1 MSMIVRLILLMLL
14 VSLVLGVWGVN
25 ILLGESAR
33 RRELLV
39 LAQGEQVTGAQ
50 RLARLDR
57 RLSGKGPFAALGR
70 RIAAA
75 GLGWSPVTVVLGVL
89 AAMAVML
96 VVGKFLVGYIA
107 STVLAL
113 LLPAAGLQWLSRKA
127 ARRREDFTAQLA
139 TIKAA
144 GQVPLMLGNVE
155 KWPAFH
161 IFGPVQ
167 AAHVPADQ
175 IRNLGFGNP
184 GAGGEM
190 LRVAAHLDLGWSLDR
205 ALHALAERL
214 PSREINVLVRTIVIQ
229 SRTGGALTDALAEIS
244 QTLEDRKEL
253 RREVRTVILG
263 SAMSGYA
270 VMIIGAAAII
280 LLNLLKPGMLDN
292 LAGSIPGRII
302 LIVSLALFLIGGALM
317 RVVSRVEV

>member
-1 MSMIVRLILLMLL
+1 MNMIVRLILLMLL

-39 LAQGEQVTGAQ
+39 LAQGGQVTGAQ

-127 ARRREDFTAQLA
+127 ARRREDFTAQLPELA
-139 TIKAA
+139 RIIANGNSA
-144 GQVPLMLGNVE
+144 GLSVGRCVAMAGRELSEP
-155 KWPAFH
+155 
-161 IFGPVQ
+161 
-167 AAHVPADQ
+167 
-175 IRNLGFGNP
+175 
-184 GAGGEM
+184 AGGEM

>member
-57 RLSGKGPFAALGR
+57 RLSGKGSFAALGR

-127 ARRREDFTAQLA
+127 ARRREDFTAQLPELA
-139 TIKAA
+139 RIIANGNSA
-144 GQVPLMLGNVE
+144 GLSVGRCVAMAGRELSEP
-155 KWPAFH
+155 
-161 IFGPVQ
+161 
-167 AAHVPADQ
+167 
-175 IRNLGFGNP
+175 
-184 GAGGEM
+184 AGGEM

-280 LLNLLKPGMLDN
+280 LLNVLKPGMLDN

>member
-127 ARRREDFTAQLA
+127 ARRREDFTAQLPELA
-139 TIKAA
+139 RIIANGNSA
-144 GQVPLMLGNVE
+144 GLSVGRCVAMAGRELSEP
-155 KWPAFH
+155 
-161 IFGPVQ
+161 
-167 AAHVPADQ
+167 
-175 IRNLGFGNP
+175 
-184 GAGGEM
+184 AGGEM

>member
-57 RLSGKGPFAALGR
+57 RLSGKGPFATLGR

-127 ARRREDFTAQLA
+127 ARRREDFTAQLPELA
-139 TIKAA
+139 RIIANGNSA
-144 GQVPLMLGNVE
+144 GLSVGRCVAMAGRELSEP
-155 KWPAFH
+155 
-161 IFGPVQ
+161 
-167 AAHVPADQ
+167 
-175 IRNLGFGNP
+175 
-184 GAGGEM
+184 AGGEM

>member
-14 VSLVLGVWGVN
+14 VSLVLGVWSVN
-25 ILLGESAR
+25 VLLGEFAR
-33 RRELLV
+33 RRELWV

-127 ARRREDFTAQLA
+127 ARRREDFTAQLPELA
-139 TIKAA
+139 RIIANGNSA
-144 GQVPLMLGNVE
+144 GLSVGRCVAMAGRELSEP
-155 KWPAFH
+155 
-161 IFGPVQ
+161 
-167 AAHVPADQ
+167 
-175 IRNLGFGNP
+175 
-184 GAGGEM
+184 AGGEM

>member
-14 VSLVLGVWGVN
+14 VSLVLGVWSVN
-25 ILLGESAR
+25 VLLGEFAR
-33 RRELLV
+33 RRELWV

-127 ARRREDFTAQLA
+127 ARRREDFTAQLPELA
-139 TIKAA
+139 RIVANGNSA
-144 GQVPLMLGNVE
+144 GLSVGRCVAMAGRELSEP
-155 KWPAFH
+155 
-161 IFGPVQ
+161 
-167 AAHVPADQ
+167 
-175 IRNLGFGNP
+175 
-184 GAGGEM
+184 AGGEM

-229 SRTGGALTDALAEIS
+229 SRTGGALTDALTEIS

-280 LLNLLKPGMLDN
+280 LLNVLKPGMLDN

>member
-14 VSLVLGVWGVN
+14 VSLVLGVWSVN
-25 ILLGESAR
+25 VLLGEFAR
-33 RRELLV
+33 RRELWV

-127 ARRREDFTAQLA
+127 ARRREDFTAQLPELA
-139 TIKAA
+139 RIIANGNSA
-144 GQVPLMLGNVE
+144 GLSVGRCVAMAGRELSEP
-155 KWPAFH
+155 
-161 IFGPVQ
+161 
-167 AAHVPADQ
+167 
-175 IRNLGFGNP
+175 
-184 GAGGEM
+184 AGGEM

-280 LLNLLKPGMLDN
+280 LLNVLKPGMLDN

>member
-14 VSLVLGVWGVN
+14 VSLVLDVWGVN

-127 ARRREDFTAQLA
+127 ARRREDFTAQLPELA
-139 TIKAA
+139 RIIANGNSA
-144 GQVPLMLGNVE
+144 GLSVGRCVAMAGRELSEP
-155 KWPAFH
+155 
-161 IFGPVQ
+161 
-167 AAHVPADQ
+167 
-175 IRNLGFGNP
+175 
-184 GAGGEM
+184 AGGEM

>member
-1 MSMIVRLILLMLL
+1 MNMIVRLILLMLL

-127 ARRREDFTAQLA
+127 ARRREDFTAQLPELA
-139 TIKAA
+139 RIIANGNSA
-144 GQVPLMLGNVE
+144 GLSVGRCVAMAGRELSEP
-155 KWPAFH
+155 
-161 IFGPVQ
+161 
-167 AAHVPADQ
+167 
-175 IRNLGFGNP
+175 
-184 GAGGEM
+184 AGGEM

-280 LLNLLKPGMLDN
+280 LLNVLKPGMLDN

>member
-127 ARRREDFTAQLA
+127 ARRREDFTAQLPELA
-139 TIKAA
+139 RIIANGNSA
-144 GQVPLMLGNVE
+144 GLSVGRCVAMAGRELSE
-155 KWPAFH
+155 PAS
-161 IFGPVQ
+161 
-167 AAHVPADQ
+167 
-175 IRNLGFGNP
+175 
-184 GAGGEM
+184 GEM

>member
-14 VSLVLGVWGVN
+14 VSLVLGVWSVN
-25 ILLGESAR
+25 VLLGEFAR
-33 RRELLV
+33 RRELWV

-127 ARRREDFTAQLA
+127 ARRREDFTAQLPELA
-139 TIKAA
+139 RIVANGNSA
-144 GQVPLMLGNVE
+144 GLSVGRCVAMAGRELSEP
-155 KWPAFH
+155 
-161 IFGPVQ
+161 
-167 AAHVPADQ
+167 
-175 IRNLGFGNP
+175 
-184 GAGGEM
+184 AGGEM

-280 LLNLLKPGMLDN
+280 LLNVLKPGMLDN

>member
-127 ARRREDFTAQLA
+127 ARRREDFTAQLPELA
-139 TIKAA
+139 RIIANGNSA
-144 GQVPLMLGNVE
+144 GLSVGRCVAMAGRELSEP
-155 KWPAFH
+155 
-161 IFGPVQ
+161 
-167 AAHVPADQ
+167 
-175 IRNLGFGNP
+175 
-184 GAGGEM
+184 AGGEM

-229 SRTGGALTDALAEIS
+229 SRTGGALTDALTEIS

-280 LLNLLKPGMLDN
+280 LLNVLKPGMLDN

>member
-14 VSLVLGVWGVN
+14 VSLVLGVWSVN
-25 ILLGESAR
+25 VLLGEFAR
-33 RRELLV
+33 RRELWV

-127 ARRREDFTAQLA
+127 ARRREDFTAQLPELA
-139 TIKAA
+139 RIIANGNSA
-144 GQVPLMLGNVE
+144 GLSVGRCVAMAGRELSEP
-155 KWPAFH
+155 
-161 IFGPVQ
+161 
-167 AAHVPADQ
+167 
-175 IRNLGFGNP
+175 
-184 GAGGEM
+184 AGGEM

-229 SRTGGALTDALAEIS
+229 SRTGGALTDALTEIS

-280 LLNLLKPGMLDN
+280 LLNVLKPGMLDN

>member
-127 ARRREDFTAQLA
+127 ARRREDFTAQLPELA
-139 TIKAA
+139 RIVANGNSA
-144 GQVPLMLGNVE
+144 GLSVGRCVAMAGRELSEP
-155 KWPAFH
+155 
-161 IFGPVQ
+161 
-167 AAHVPADQ
+167 
-175 IRNLGFGNP
+175 
-184 GAGGEM
+184 AGGEM

>member
-50 RLARLDR
+50 PLARLDR

-127 ARRREDFTAQLA
+127 ARRREDFTAQLPELA
-139 TIKAA
+139 RIIANGNSA
-144 GQVPLMLGNVE
+144 GLSVGRCVAMAGRELSEP
-155 KWPAFH
+155 
-161 IFGPVQ
+161 
-167 AAHVPADQ
+167 
-175 IRNLGFGNP
+175 
-184 GAGGEM
+184 AGGEM

-280 LLNLLKPGMLDN
+280 LLNVLKPGMLDN

>member
-1 MSMIVRLILLMLL
+1 MSIIVRLILLMLL
-14 VSLVLGVWGVN
+14 VCLVLGVWSANV
-25 ILLGESAR
+25 LLGESAR
-33 RRELLV
+33 RRELWV
-39 LAQGEQVTGAQ
+39 LTQGEQVTGAQ
-50 RLARLDR
+50 RLASLDR

-75 GLGWSPVTVVLGVL
+75 GLGWSPVTVALGVL

-96 VVGKFLVGYIA
+96 VAGQFLVGYIA

-127 ARRREDFTAQLA
+127 ARRREDFTAQLPELA
-139 TIKAA
+139 RIIANGNSA
-144 GQVPLMLGNVE
+144 GLSVGRCVAMAGRELSEP
-155 KWPAFH
+155 
-161 IFGPVQ
+161 
-167 AAHVPADQ
+167 
-175 IRNLGFGNP
+175 
-184 GAGGEM
+184 AGGEM

-229 SRTGGALTDALAEIS
+229 SRTGGALTDALTEIS

-280 LLNLLKPGMLDN
+280 LLNVFKPGMLDN
-292 LAGSIPGRII
+292 LASSIPGRIV
-302 LIVSLALFLIGGALM
+302 LIVSLALFLTGGALM

>member
-1 MSMIVRLILLMLL
+1 MNMIVRLILLMLL

-127 ARRREDFTAQLA
+127 ARRREDFTAQLPELA
-139 TIKAA
+139 RIIANGNSA
-144 GQVPLMLGNVE
+144 GLSVGRCVAMAGRELSEP
-155 KWPAFH
+155 
-161 IFGPVQ
+161 
-167 AAHVPADQ
+167 
-175 IRNLGFGNP
+175 
-184 GAGGEM
+184 AGGEM

>member
-1 MSMIVRLILLMLL
+1 MNMIVRLILLMLL

-127 ARRREDFTAQLA
+127 ARRREDFTAQLPELA
-139 TIKAA
+139 RIVANGNSA
-144 GQVPLMLGNVE
+144 GLSVGRCVAMAGRELSEP
-155 KWPAFH
+155 
-161 IFGPVQ
+161 
-167 AAHVPADQ
+167 
-175 IRNLGFGNP
+175 
-184 GAGGEM
+184 AGGEM

-229 SRTGGALTDALAEIS
+229 SRTGGALTDALTEIS

-280 LLNLLKPGMLDN
+280 LLNVLKPGMLDN

>member
-39 LAQGEQVTGAQ
+39 LAQGGQVTGAQ

-127 ARRREDFTAQLA
+127 ARRREDFTAQLPELA
-139 TIKAA
+139 RIIANGNSA
-144 GQVPLMLGNVE
+144 GLSVGRCVAMAGRELSEP
-155 KWPAFH
+155 
-161 IFGPVQ
+161 
-167 AAHVPADQ
+167 
-175 IRNLGFGNP
+175 
-184 GAGGEM
+184 AGGEM

>member
-127 ARRREDFTAQLA
+127 ARRREDFTAQLPELA
-139 TIKAA
+139 RIIANGNSA
-144 GQVPLMLGNVE
+144 GLSVGRCVAMAGRELSEP
-155 KWPAFH
+155 
-161 IFGPVQ
+161 
-167 AAHVPADQ
+167 
-175 IRNLGFGNP
+175 
-184 GAGGEM
+184 AGGEM

-280 LLNLLKPGMLDN
+280 LLNVLKPGMLDN

>member
-1 MSMIVRLILLMLL
+1 MNMIVRLILLMLL

-127 ARRREDFTAQLA
+127 ARRREDFTAQLPELA
-139 TIKAA
+139 RIVANGNSA
-144 GQVPLMLGNVE
+144 GLSVGRCVAMAGRELSEP
-155 KWPAFH
+155 
-161 IFGPVQ
+161 
-167 AAHVPADQ
+167 
-175 IRNLGFGNP
+175 
-184 GAGGEM
+184 AGGEM

-280 LLNLLKPGMLDN
+280 LLNVLKPGMLDN

>member
-1 MSMIVRLILLMLL
+1 M
-14 VSLVLGVWGVN
+14 
-25 ILLGESAR
+25 
-33 RRELLV
+33 
-39 LAQGEQVTGAQ
+39 
-50 RLARLDR
+50 
-57 RLSGKGPFAALGR
+57 
-70 RIAAA
+70 
-75 GLGWSPVTVVLGVL
+75 L

-127 ARRREDFTAQLA
+127 ARRREDFTAQLPELA
-139 TIKAA
+139 RIIANGNSA
-144 GQVPLMLGNVE
+144 GLSVGRCVAMAGRELSEP
-155 KWPAFH
+155 
-161 IFGPVQ
+161 
-167 AAHVPADQ
+167 
-175 IRNLGFGNP
+175 
-184 GAGGEM
+184 AGGEM

-229 SRTGGALTDALAEIS
+229 SRTGGALTDALTEIS

-280 LLNLLKPGMLDN
+280 LLNVLKPGMLDN

>member
-14 VSLVLGVWGVN
+14 LSLVLGVWGVN

-127 ARRREDFTAQLA
+127 ARRREDFTAQLPELA
-139 TIKAA
+139 RIIANGNSA
-144 GQVPLMLGNVE
+144 GLSVGRCVAMAGRELSEP
-155 KWPAFH
+155 
-161 IFGPVQ
+161 
-167 AAHVPADQ
+167 
-175 IRNLGFGNP
+175 
-184 GAGGEM
+184 AGGEM

-280 LLNLLKPGMLDN
+280 LLNVLKPGMLDN

>member
-89 AAMAVML
+89 AAMAVMM

-127 ARRREDFTAQLA
+127 ARRREDFTAQLPELA
-139 TIKAA
+139 RIIANGNSA
-144 GQVPLMLGNVE
+144 GLSVGRCVAMAGRELSEP
-155 KWPAFH
+155 
-161 IFGPVQ
+161 
-167 AAHVPADQ
+167 
-175 IRNLGFGNP
+175 
-184 GAGGEM
+184 AGGEM

-280 LLNLLKPGMLDN
+280 LLNVLKPGMLDN

>member
-1 MSMIVRLILLMLL
+1 MNMIVRLILLMLL

-127 ARRREDFTAQLA
+127 ARRREDFTAQLPELA
-139 TIKAA
+139 RIIANGNSA
-144 GQVPLMLGNVE
+144 GLSVGRCVAMAGRELSEP
-155 KWPAFH
+155 
-161 IFGPVQ
+161 
-167 AAHVPADQ
+167 
-175 IRNLGFGNP
+175 
-184 GAGGEM
+184 AGGEM

-280 LLNLLKPGMLDN
+280 LLNVLKPSMLDN

>member
-127 ARRREDFTAQLA
+127 ARRREDFTAQLPELA
-139 TIKAA
+139 RIIANGNSA
-144 GQVPLMLGNVE
+144 GLSVGRCVAMAGRELSEP
-155 KWPAFH
+155 
-161 IFGPVQ
+161 
-167 AAHVPADQ
+167 
-175 IRNLGFGNP
+175 
-184 GAGGEM
+184 AGGEM

-229 SRTGGALTDALAEIS
+229 SRTGGALTDALTEIS

>member
-14 VSLVLGVWGVN
+14 ISLVLGVWGVN

-127 ARRREDFTAQLA
+127 ARRREDFTAQLPELA
-139 TIKAA
+139 RIIANGNSA
-144 GQVPLMLGNVE
+144 GLSVGRCVAMAGRELSEP
-155 KWPAFH
+155 
-161 IFGPVQ
+161 
-167 AAHVPADQ
+167 
-175 IRNLGFGNP
+175 
-184 GAGGEM
+184 AGGEM

-229 SRTGGALTDALAEIS
+229 SRTGGALTDALTEIS

-280 LLNLLKPGMLDN
+280 LLNVLKPGMLDN

>member
-14 VSLVLGVWGVN
+14 ISLVLGVWGVN

-127 ARRREDFTAQLA
+127 ARRREDFTAQLPELA
-139 TIKAA
+139 RIIANGNSA
-144 GQVPLMLGNVE
+144 GLSVGRCVAMAGRELSEP
-155 KWPAFH
+155 
-161 IFGPVQ
+161 
-167 AAHVPADQ
+167 
-175 IRNLGFGNP
+175 
-184 GAGGEM
+184 AGGEM

-229 SRTGGALTDALAEIS
+229 SRTGGALTDALTEIS

>member
-127 ARRREDFTAQLA
+127 ARRREDFTAQLPELA
-139 TIKAA
+139 RIVANGNSA
-144 GQVPLMLGNVE
+144 GLSVGRCVAMAGRELSEP
-155 KWPAFH
+155 
-161 IFGPVQ
+161 
-167 AAHVPADQ
+167 
-175 IRNLGFGNP
+175 
-184 GAGGEM
+184 AGGEM

-280 LLNLLKPGMLDN
+280 LLNVLKPGMLDN

>member
-127 ARRREDFTAQLA
+127 ARRREDFTAQLPELA
-139 TIKAA
+139 RIIANGNSA
-144 GQVPLMLGNVE
+144 GLSVGRCVAMAGRELSEP
-155 KWPAFH
+155 
-161 IFGPVQ
+161 
-167 AAHVPADQ
+167 
-175 IRNLGFGNP
+175 
-184 GAGGEM
+184 AGGEM

-280 LLNLLKPGMLDN
+280 LLNVFKPGMLDN

-302 LIVSLALFLIGGALM
+302 LVVSLALFLIGGVLM

>member
-25 ILLGESAR
+25 ILLGEFAR

-127 ARRREDFTAQLA
+127 ARRREDFTAQLPELA
-139 TIKAA
+139 RIVANGNSA
-144 GQVPLMLGNVE
+144 GLSVGRCVAMAGRELSEP
-155 KWPAFH
+155 
-161 IFGPVQ
+161 
-167 AAHVPADQ
+167 
-175 IRNLGFGNP
+175 
-184 GAGGEM
+184 AGGEM

-280 LLNLLKPGMLDN
+280 LLNVLKPGMLDN

>member
-57 RLSGKGPFAALGR
+57 RLSGKGPFAALAR
-70 RIAAA
+70 RIVAA

-127 ARRREDFTAQLA
+127 ARRREDFTAQLPELA
-139 TIKAA
+139 RIIANGNSA
-144 GQVPLMLGNVE
+144 GLSVGRCVAMAGRELSEP
-155 KWPAFH
+155 
-161 IFGPVQ
+161 
-167 AAHVPADQ
+167 
-175 IRNLGFGNP
+175 
-184 GAGGEM
+184 AGGEM

-229 SRTGGALTDALAEIS
+229 SRTGGALTDALTEIS

-280 LLNLLKPGMLDN
+280 LLNVLKPGMLDN

>member
-14 VSLVLGVWGVN
+14 ISLVLGVWGVN

-33 RRELLV
+33 RRELLI

-127 ARRREDFTAQLA
+127 ARRREDFTAQLPELA
-139 TIKAA
+139 RIIANGNSA
-144 GQVPLMLGNVE
+144 GLSVGRCVAMAGRELSEP
-155 KWPAFH
+155 
-161 IFGPVQ
+161 
-167 AAHVPADQ
+167 
-175 IRNLGFGNP
+175 
-184 GAGGEM
+184 AGGEM

-229 SRTGGALTDALAEIS
+229 SRTGGALTDALTEIS

-280 LLNLLKPGMLDN
+280 LLNVLKPGMLDN

>member
-1 MSMIVRLILLMLL
+1 MNMIVRLILLMLL

-127 ARRREDFTAQLA
+127 ARRREDFTAQLPELA
-139 TIKAA
+139 RIVANGNSA
-144 GQVPLMLGNVE
+144 GLSVGRCVAMAGRELSEP
-155 KWPAFH
+155 
-161 IFGPVQ
+161 
-167 AAHVPADQ
+167 
-175 IRNLGFGNP
+175 
-184 GAGGEM
+184 AGGEM

>member
-75 GLGWSPVTVVLGVL
+75 GLGWSPVTVVLDVL

-127 ARRREDFTAQLA
+127 ARRREDFTAQLPELA
-139 TIKAA
+139 RIIANGNSA
-144 GQVPLMLGNVE
+144 GLSVGRCVAMAGRELSEP
-155 KWPAFH
+155 
-161 IFGPVQ
+161 
-167 AAHVPADQ
+167 
-175 IRNLGFGNP
+175 
-184 GAGGEM
+184 AGGEM

>member
-39 LAQGEQVTGAQ
+39 LAQGEQATGAQ

-127 ARRREDFTAQLA
+127 ARRREDFTAQLPELA
-139 TIKAA
+139 RIIANGNSA
-144 GQVPLMLGNVE
+144 GLSVGRCVAMAGRELSEP
-155 KWPAFH
+155 
-161 IFGPVQ
+161 
-167 AAHVPADQ
+167 
-175 IRNLGFGNP
+175 
-184 GAGGEM
+184 AGGEM

-280 LLNLLKPGMLDN
+280 LLNVLKPGMLDN

>member
-127 ARRREDFTAQLA
+127 ARRREDFTAQLPELA
-139 TIKAA
+139 RIVANGNSA
-144 GQVPLMLGNVE
+144 GRSVGRCVAMAGRELSEP
-155 KWPAFH
+155 
-161 IFGPVQ
+161 
-167 AAHVPADQ
+167 
-175 IRNLGFGNP
+175 
-184 GAGGEM
+184 AGGEM
-190 LRVAAHLDLGWSLDR
+190 LRVAAHLNLGWSLDQ

-229 SRTGGALTDALAEIS
+229 SRTGGALTDALTEIS

-280 LLNLLKPGMLDN
+280 LLNVLKPGMLDN

>member
-127 ARRREDFTAQLA
+127 ARRREDFTAQLPELA
-139 TIKAA
+139 RIVANGNSA
-144 GQVPLMLGNVE
+144 GLSVGRCVAMAGRELSEP
-155 KWPAFH
+155 
-161 IFGPVQ
+161 
-167 AAHVPADQ
+167 
-175 IRNLGFGNP
+175 
-184 GAGGEM
+184 AGGEM

-229 SRTGGALTDALAEIS
+229 SRTGGALTDALTEIS